1 MKPEIDKLPVLE
13 YLQKHVEGSLT
24 EAHTTHMKYPTA
36 ISQTLDIRIVEVGKG
51 VATVEID
58 ADSDV
63 HGNQQ
68 GTVHGGLI
76 CELADS
82 AIGTAHSTLMG
93 EGESFTTIE
102 LKINFF
108 RPVLKSKLRAS
119 AKPIQSGRTISCYTC
134 EIIRDD
140 NKLVAMVTSTVMT
153 LRGELAVGR

>member
-76 CELADS
+76 CELADA
-82 AIGTAHSTLMG
+82 AIGTAHSTLIG

-140 NKLVAMVTSTVMT
+140 NKLVAMVISTIMT
-153 LRGELAVGR
+153 LRGESAVGR

>member
-24 EAHTTHMKYPTA
+24 ENHTTHMKYPTA
-36 ISQTLDIRIVEVGKG
+36 ISQTLDIRIIEVGAG
-51 VATVEID
+51 VATVEIE

-76 CELADS
+76 CELADA

-119 AKPIQSGRTISCYTC
+119 AKPIQSGRTITCYTC

-140 NKLVAMVTSTVMT
+140 NKLVAMVTSTVMN
-153 LRGELAVGR
+153 LRGERALGR